1 MQKFGISSEKA
12 YNLIAIGAQKGANR
26 NGDLLDVLSEYAPKY
41 AEMGLSVDD
50 MMQTLISGA
59 ENGVFQIDKVGDAV
73 KEFSIR
79 AIDGSDTTKEAFEA
93 LGLSA
98 SGVQRGNWPRAGR
111 RRATPSCKW

>member
-1 MQKFGISSEKA
+1 M
-12 YNLIAIGAQKGANR
+12 
-26 NGDLLDVLSEYAPKY
+26 LSEYAPKY
-41 AEMGLSVDD
+41 AEMGLTADD

-93 LGLSA
+93 LGLRASYVSA
-98 SGVQRGNWPRAGR
+98 ELAEGGPQARAAFLQVVNALQAVEDPLER
-111 RRATPSCKW
+111 NHVRACSRCV